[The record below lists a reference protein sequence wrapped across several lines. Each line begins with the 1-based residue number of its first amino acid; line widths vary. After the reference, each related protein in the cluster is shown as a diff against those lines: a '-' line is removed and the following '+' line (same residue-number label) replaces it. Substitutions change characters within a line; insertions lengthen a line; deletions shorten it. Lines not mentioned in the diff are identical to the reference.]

1 MKDLVLIKSFPNG
14 IALHLDKE
22 APFEELLEEIAYKF
36 SEARAFLGMRPWRCP
51 LKTGRCPEPR
61 RF

>member
-14 IALHLDKE
+14 IALHLDNE

-36 SEARAFLGMRPWRCP
+36 SEARAFFGDASR
-51 LKTGRCPEPR
+51 
-61 RF
+61 